1 MRKCTLVEIQ
11 KECEREKSFKFKRLE
26 LEEDKVRVEDKP
38 FFLSQIM
45 DLNAFNILICP
56 KSFSFPNNK

>member
-56 KSFSFPNNK
+56 KIFLLSQ